1 MGLIVFSIIGDQL
14 FKMAMA
20 GRSISSLCSL
30 RATRSLVPQA
40 TRSFSTSTASAN
52 SNNKDIHTAKA
63 WAEDDIRQARFVT
76 APKQTNER
84 WAIDLVAQVPPKP
97 VKTRVVACAGGPGAL
112 GHPIVYINLDKPGA
126 HECIYCQQRFIKEDA
141 HH

>member
-1 MGLIVFSIIGDQL
+1 MGVQDGDGRAINL
-14 FKMAMA
+14 FFMFIE
-20 GRSISSLCSL
+20 GNSHPSSSG
-30 RATRSLVPQA
+30 

-63 WAEDDIRQARFVT
+63 WAEDDIRQARFVA